1 MADISILI
9 KDTLQIHGRL
19 KSLQKYLI
27 KPYKS
32 TVAQNKFLK
41 LHGFGQHIT
50 FHATHCISNV
60 LE

>member
-1 MADISILI
+1 MAEISILI

-50 FHATHCISNV
+50 FHATHCI
-60 LE
+60 